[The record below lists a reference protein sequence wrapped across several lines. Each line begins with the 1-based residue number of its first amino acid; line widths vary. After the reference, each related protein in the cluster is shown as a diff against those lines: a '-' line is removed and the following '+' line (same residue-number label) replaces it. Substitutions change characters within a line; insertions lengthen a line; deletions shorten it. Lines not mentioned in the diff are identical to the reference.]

1 MSDSNPELIATYR
14 AVRKDPEA
22 VIRHLRRLSFSMEC
36 FYRVR
41 SSRPRSPFSRA
52 ARFIYLNRM
61 CWNGLYRVN
70 RNGDFNVPMGK
81 FEYSPNFEALSERI
95 RIAARPLRRAQL
107 QCLDFENAC
116 ALAEPGDTVYLDPP
130 YSVSHE
136 GNGFLRYNERVFSWD
151 DQKRLALLAAQLASK
166 ACRIV
171 ISNANHPSIIALYP
185 GFEKTVVCRRSLV
198 AGVVTSRKGVTE
210 LVISNFVCLH
220 PAFVTAFNKALQV
233 RQ

>member
-1 MSDSNPELIATYR
+1 
-14 AVRKDPEA
+14 
-22 VIRHLRRLSFSMEC
+22 
-36 FYRVR
+36 
-41 SSRPRSPFSRA
+41 
-52 ARFIYLNRM
+52 
-61 CWNGLYRVN
+61 
-70 RNGDFNVPMGK
+70 MGK